1 MQTQETGL
9 MSYWM
14 KEYRPNIG
22 KCIHNTNDGGNRKN
36 SESREVQ
43 KLSLGNLAVIFVAL
57 LTGYFVSILVL
68 IGERSI
74 FTIRET
80 QARNKIITE
89 NAFLFYW

>member
-9 MSYWM
+9 MNYWM

-22 KCIHNTNDGGNRKN
+22 QCINNTNEGRNRKN

-57 LTGYFVSILVL
+57 LTGYFVSLLVL
-68 IGERSI
+68 IGERFI

-80 QARNKIITE
+80 QARNKIIAE